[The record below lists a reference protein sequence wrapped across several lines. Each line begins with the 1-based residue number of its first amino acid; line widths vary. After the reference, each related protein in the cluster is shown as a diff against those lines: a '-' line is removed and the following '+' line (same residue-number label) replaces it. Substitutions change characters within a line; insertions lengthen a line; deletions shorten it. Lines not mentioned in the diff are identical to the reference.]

1 MRTNRSS
8 RAAALAVLAAA
19 LYALSTPV
27 SKVLL
32 GEIGPSTMAGLM
44 YLGAGAGVGLTRLM
58 GNKARRS
65 ERPLEKHD
73 GKYVALMILLDIAAP
88 VLMMLGLTT
97 VTGAAASLL
106 NNFEIVAT
114 ALLAKLLFRE
124 KVTARLWLAI
134 GVISVSSALLS
145 VDGADAVRLSPGAL
159 LILGACLCW
168 GLENNCTR
176 RLSDKDPRQIVV
188 WKGFGSGT
196 GATLIA
202 MAAGETMPP
211 LLPVACALLLGY
223 VAYGLSIT
231 CYIYAQRSLGA
242 AKTSAYYAVAPFL
255 GVLFSWL
262 MGLEMPGPL
271 FWPALALMALG
282 VWLITPQESPASR

>member
-1 MRTNRSS
+1 MRMNRSS
-8 RAAALAVLAAA
+8 RAAGLAVLAAA

-27 SKVLL
+27 SKALL
-32 GEIGPSTMAGLM
+32 EEIGPSMLAGLM
-44 YLGAGAGVGLTRLM
+44 YLGAGAGIGLTRLLR
-58 GNKARRS
+58 GRTCRN
-65 ERPLEKHD
+65 ERPLEKSD

-97 VTGAAASLL
+97 VTSAAAALL

-114 ALLAKLLFRE
+114 ALLALLLFRE

-134 GVISVSSALLS
+134 GVISISSVLLTME
-145 VDGADAVRLSPGAL
+145 GADTLHLSPGAL
-159 LILGACLCW
+159 LILAACLCW

-188 WKGFGSGT
+188 WKGFGSGG

-202 MAAGETMPP
+202 LAADEAIPP
-211 LLPVACALLLGY
+211 LCPALWALLLGY

-271 FWPALALMALG
+271 FWPALVLMAIG
-282 VWLITPQESPASR
+282 VWLITPSGFHRSR